1 MRDGE
6 IEVITVGKT
15 AHWREQRYEKDKLKI
30 FFEYSIQYWTTHIFE
45 EAT

>member
-6 IEVITVGKT
+6 IEVVTVGKI

-30 FFEYSIQYWTTHIFE
+30 VLGFFFVVFFL
-45 EAT
+45 